1 MAIRQTGKKLDA
13 RERARLA
20 RTRVDRVR
28 AEHDSKIEA
37 TLADYFTTS
46 DDRDNR
52 IVQLAAIE
60 NTIGLSVQNLLDLGE
75 NASQVADLLDVNPKK
90 VKRLRGLATTPI
102 AAEAESPVAVVD
114 A

>member
-1 MAIRQTGKKLDA
+1 MGVAEIMAIRQTGKKLDA

-20 RTRVDRVR
+20 RTRIDRVR
-28 AEHDSKIEA
+28 AERDSKIEA

-46 DDRDNR
+46 DERDN
-52 IVQLAAIE
+52 
-60 NTIGLSVQNLLDLGE
+60 LLG
-75 NASQVADLLDVNPKK
+75 VNPKD